1 MEINGVLHFNF
12 KTSYNMVKVLVLVNF
27 QPYKGNTFSYL
38 MTLFLTVIDFCSIN
52 TIVKSELIH
61 YSPMC
66 TWIWCS
72 QLVYGVVS
80 CCMQTHCF
88 FDSGQKCVA
97 DGVFTVMF
105 KSDKEFPR
113 HSTKLNQR

>member
-1 MEINGVLHFNF
+1 MDLVQPAGLRCGELLH
-12 KTSYNMVKVLVLVNF
+12 V
-27 QPYKGNTFSYL
+27 
-38 MTLFLTVIDFCSIN
+38 
-52 TIVKSELIH
+52 
-61 YSPMC
+61 
-66 TWIWCS
+66 
-72 QLVYGVVS
+72 
-80 CCMQTHCF
+80 QTHCF